1 MRKLIFALI
10 EAGQNLARRRRKI
23 LTFRR
28 GDPLEIDQFWCLP
41 EYKLVKF
48 GAHFAGIEAG
58 RQFPE
63 IWPILAILRGGLV
76 LGIPRYMDCIDE
88 SVSTLTP

>member
-1 MRKLIFALI
+1 MRKWIFALI

-63 IWPILAILRGGLV
+63 IWPIFAILRGG
-76 LGIPRYMDCIDE
+76 
-88 SVSTLTP
+88 VSIRNSTVI

>member
-1 MRKLIFALI
+1 MISNNYRGIRNTNPPLIRSGKGNLRKSGFALI
-10 EAGQNLARRRRKI
+10 EAGQNFARRRLKF

-28 GDPLEIDQFWCLP
+28 GDPLEIDQFGCLP
-41 EYKLVKF
+41 EYKLVTF

-63 IWPILAILRGGLV
+63 I
-76 LGIPRYMDCIDE
+76 
-88 SVSTLTP
+88 

>member
-10 EAGQNLARRRRKI
+10 EAEQNLARRRRKI

-58 RQFPE
+58 RQFPK
-63 IWPILAILRGGLV
+63 IWPILVILHEFASKKTSEIGIFLV
-76 LGIPRYMDCIDE
+76 FPRAY
-88 SVSTLTP
+88 LF

>member
-1 MRKLIFALI
+1 MRKSGFALI

-28 GDPLEIDQFWCLP
+28 RDPLEIDQFWCLP

-48 GAHFAGIEAG
+48 GAHFFGIEAG

-63 IWPILAILRGGLV
+63 IWAIKEVGGNPPDLSQIWPD
-76 LGIPRYMDCIDE
+76 L
-88 SVSTLTP
+88 

>member
-48 GAHFAGIEAG
+48 WSPFC
-58 RQFPE
+58 RNRS
-63 IWPILAILRGGLV
+63 WTPISQDLADFGDLKGG
-76 LGIPRYMDCIDE
+76 
-88 SVSTLTP
+88 VSIRDSTVDKRENTV